1 MNDANYVI
9 MTKVDGADDKLK
21 KKFSDLIA
29 TVLDTEVPASDVKA
43 LDLGGAEPEGDD
55 EDDDEGDEGSA
66 PSSESVLIVKL
77 TTK

>member
-43 LDLGGAEPEGDD
+43 LELEGAEPEGDEDD
-55 EDDDEGDEGSA
+55 EDGDEGSA

>member
-9 MTKVDGADDKLK
+9 MTKVDSADEKLK

-43 LDLGGAEPEGDD
+43 LQLGDAEPEDD
-55 EDDDEGDEGSA
+55 EDDEEGDEGSA
-66 PSSESVLIVKL
+66 SPSESVLIVKL